1 MHYSRMEEAVFLKR
15 ENRFIAYIE
24 KDGEKLPVHV
34 PNTGRCRELF
44 ISGRKVLL
52 NGAEPGSKRK
62 TAYSFVTVDK
72 GGMWVNIDSQAPN
85 QLVAEY
91 LATEPT
97 LKGFGKINGFKREV
111 THGGSRFDFYV
122 EGSEGSGF
130 LEVKGV
136 TLEKDGH
143 ARFPDAPTTRGT
155 KHLREL
161 GELAEAGEKAGVFF
175 VVQMKGPVLFSPND
189 ETDPNFGG
197 ELRSAY
203 EKGVEIY
210 VMDTLIE
217 RDQMKLDREVAFDL
231 YEPLEMV
238 IAEEDD
244 FNTVLSIV
252 QSGRQKLKREGVNQW
267 QGKDPT
273 EETIMEDILEGHTF
287 IFKDDGNIVGTAV
300 LAEGKDPTYAAI
312 DGAWRTDGEYL
323 TIHRSVVTEK
333 YAGKGMGR
341 RMMNRIK
348 LYAAS
353 RNVDSIRVDT
363 HEDNQ
368 VMRRLIEGSGL
379 SYCGIITVA
388 DGTERVAYEWSL
400 K

>member
-24 KDGEKLPVHV
+24 KNKEKLPVHV

-44 ISGRKVLL
+44 VPGRKVLL

-62 TAYSFVTVDK
+62 TAYSLVTVDK

-85 QLVAEY
+85 HLVAEF
-91 LATEPT
+91 LSCSPT
-97 LKGFGKINGFKREV
+97 LKGFGKIKSFKREV

-122 EGSEGSGF
+122 EGSEGSGYI
-130 LEVKGV
+130 EVKGV
-136 TLEKDGH
+136 TLEEDGH

-161 GELAEAGEKAGVFF
+161 GDLAAAGEKAGVFF

-189 ETDPNFGG
+189 GTDPNFGG

-210 VMDTLIE
+210 LMDTLIE

-238 IAEEDD
+238 FAEDDD
-244 FNTVLSIV
+244 FNSVFSMV
-252 QSGRQKLKREGVNQW
+252 QSGREKLKREGVNQW

-368 VMRRLIEGSGL
+368 VMRRLIESSGF
-379 SYCGIITVA
+379 SYCGVITVA
-388 DGTERVAYEWSL
+388 DGTERAAYEWSL